1 MKSYTKIPK
10 DSWRICETIVLR
22 YPEQKKEYADMKEQ
36 LLEATPYND
45 GQPRSNFPSNRVEN
59 AIVKLSSNRMLRID
73 RENKIVEAALARLDE
88 EQQKVI
94 RVRYWNE
101 TGKVIPYLKIREV
114 GMSEASMK
122 RAVGRFMFF
131 IARKL
136 GEID

>member
-10 DSWRICETIVLR
+10 DSWRICETIVMR
-22 YPEQKKEYADMKEQ
+22 YPEQKKEYTEMKEQ

-45 GQPRSNFPSNRVEN
+45 GQPRSNFPGNRVEN
-59 AIVKLSSNRMLRID
+59 AIVQLSSNRMLRID

-94 RVRYWNE
+94 RIRYWNE
-101 TGKVIPYLKIREV
+101 TGKVIPYLKIRDV
-114 GMSEASMK
+114 AMSERSMK
-122 RAVGRFMFF
+122 RAVGRFIYY

>member
-10 DSWRICETIVLR
+10 DSWRICETIVMR
-22 YPEQKKEYADMKEQ
+22 YPEQKKEYGEMKEQ

-45 GQPRSNFPSNRVEN
+45 GQPHSNFPSNRVEN

-101 TGKVIPYLKIREV
+101 TGKVIPYLKIRDV
-114 GMSEASMK
+114 AMSEITMK
-122 RAVGRFMFF
+122 RTVFKFLYF
-131 IARKL
+131 IAKKL